1 MSVEFF
7 PIHDRFRSIE
17 FVEDDGRV
25 NINVAFR
32 HVERAISM
40 SMRFV
45 TDADRQMVCEV
56 SRGFFNT
63 RQPVFQQSWTDEGAR
78 TFRHPRHRGFDGSHV
93 ISEHGEVVTTDEMER
108 RVEASGPISPPGI
121 PQAPAGGF
129 WARFFSI

>member
-45 TDADRQMVCEV
+45 TDADRQMVREV

-63 RQPVFQQSWTDEGAR
+63 RQPVFQQSWTDGGAR

-108 RVEASGPISPPGI
+108 RVEASDPISPPGI